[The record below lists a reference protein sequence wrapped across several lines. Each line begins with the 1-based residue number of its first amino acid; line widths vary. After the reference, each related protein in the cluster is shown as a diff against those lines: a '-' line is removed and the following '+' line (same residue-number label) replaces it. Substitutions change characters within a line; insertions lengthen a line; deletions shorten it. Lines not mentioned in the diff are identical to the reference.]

1 MAALRRVRFSVIL
14 LHGTTRL
21 RAELIWKEGPN
32 PRYHEEGGQDLDG
45 GFSMNLQ
52 EGPSH
57 FGSVEKYAR
66 NKARNFPDE
75 GGPVILAVDIPA
87 EIIEKAT
94 DEFLP
99 ISQGLVQFDHGFG
112 LEELLEA
119 WPTLAKEI
127 RDVL

>member
-1 MAALRRVRFSVIL
+1 M
-14 LHGTTRL
+14 RL
-21 RAELIWKEGPN
+21 GPD
-32 PRYHEEGGQDLDG
+32 PRYEEPGGRVGDD
-45 GFSMNLQ
+45 GFSMNL
-52 EGPSH
+52 ESGPFL

-75 GGPVILAVDIPA
+75 GGPVILTVDIPA

-94 DEFLP
+94 DEFFP
-99 ISQGLVQFDHGFG
+99 ISQGLVQFDHGSG